1 MTTLTSQQAPR
12 LSLGVQIVGSFV
24 LVSIAVAATMLVM
37 SPTSEGERIGTTFSV
52 PPVEQALQSRALN
65 GETTEFTRTQTAFDL
80 GAVEALRSLN
90 GSEAVS
96 AQYSV
101 KWAIETR
108 SLNRPAAS
116 PKSNRV
122 QSLVAIGHA
131 RALNQP

>member
-1 MTTLTSQQAPR
+1 MTTLSSQQAPR
-12 LSLGVQIVGSFV
+12 LSLGVQIISLFV
-24 LVSIAVAATMLVM
+24 LIPLAVTATMLVM
-37 SPTSEGERIGTTFSV
+37 SLTSQSERIGTSFSV

-65 GETTEFTRTQTAFDL
+65 DGTAEFTRTQTAFDL

-96 AQYSV
+96 ARYSV
-101 KWAIETR
+101 KRAIETR

-116 PKSNRV
+116 PK